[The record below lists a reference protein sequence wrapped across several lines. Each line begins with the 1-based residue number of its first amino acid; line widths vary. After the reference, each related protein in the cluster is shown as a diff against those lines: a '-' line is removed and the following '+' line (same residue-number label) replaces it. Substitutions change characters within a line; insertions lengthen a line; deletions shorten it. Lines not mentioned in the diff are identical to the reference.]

1 MTVGGLQALVVILA
15 LFCAWH
21 AWTALG
27 PRLAA
32 AFLVITL
39 VTSWT
44 LEELG
49 VVTGLVYGP
58 YHYTLALGPSIA
70 AVPLLIPLAWFA
82 LAYPTSVLV
91 DLVAGRWAGGAAG
104 GPRRL
109 VALAA
114 AGALLMTAW
123 DVALDPILSGPAYV
137 AWVWDVGGPAGAV
150 PAQNYVGWFATAL
163 TIFLAFRLV
172 QRRVS
177 SAGIGSGLG
186 EGVGSEPGESAG
198 PRPGTQRVPELGARA
213 VTTPAPARP

>member
-1 MTVGGLQALVVILA
+1 VTVGGLQALVVILA

-49 VVTGLVYGP
+49 VATGLVYGQ
-58 YHYTLALGPSIA
+58 YHYTQALGPSIGS
-70 AVPLLIPLAWFA
+70 VPLLIPLAWFA

-91 DLVAGRWAGGAAG
+91 DLVADRWVGGWTG

-114 AGALLMTAW
+114 AGALLMAAW
-123 DVALDPILSGPAYV
+123 DIALDPILSGPTYR
-137 AWVWDVGGPAGAV
+137 AWVWEAGGTAGAV
-150 PAQNYVGWFATAL
+150 PAENYAGWFVTAF

-177 SAGIGSGLG
+177 SAGIASGLG

-198 PRPGTQRVPELGARA
+198 PRPGTQRVPERGAPA
-213 VTTPAPARP
+213 VTAPAPARP

>member
-1 MTVGGLQALVVILA
+1 MTVGGLQAIVVILA

-32 AFLVITL
+32 TFLVITL

-58 YHYTLALGPSIA
+58 YHYTVSLGPSIGS
-70 AVPLLIPLAWFA
+70 VPALIPLAWFA

-91 DLVAGRWAGGAAG
+91 DLVAGRWVAGSPG
-104 GPRRL
+104 GRRRL
-109 VALAA
+109 VGLALV
-114 AGALLMTAW
+114 GALLMTAW
-123 DVALDPILSGPAYV
+123 DLALDPILSGPAYG
-137 AWVWDVGGPAGAV
+137 AWIWEAGGPSGGI
-150 PAQNYVGWFATAL
+150 PAQNSVGWFATAF

-177 SAGIGSGLG
+177 SAGIASGLG
-186 EGVGSEPGESAG
+186 AP
-198 PRPGTQRVPELGARA
+198 A
-213 VTTPAPARP
+213 VTSPAPARP